1 MTTHEHRQPTH
12 REDLERTLVGGIAC
26 FIGEDPEKAKA
37 IADGIKTLLDGL
49 APAMPQPAS
58 IAALPVID
66 PGPDSL
72 ERDMERAH
80 KIQDEALLAGATGRE
95 DMRLLCGAASFT
107 VPIEQEI
114 QTNANVAPRVT
125 LEEMSGIFDSANNGK
140 FRVPMQDGA
149 LASVSFWWS
158 DFRNKLEAMIS
169 DDCHGLRVFQLRR
182 IDADSPLEL
191 TRQEVCDGMAEGLTK
206 LVEGYALKEKMNG

>member
-1 MTTHEHRQPTH
+1 MTTHEYRQPTH

-26 FIGEDPEKAKA
+26 FIGEDPAKAKA

-58 IAALPVID
+58 IAALLVID

-72 ERDMERAH
+72 ERGMERAH

-95 DMRLLCGAASFT
+95 DMRLLCGAATFT

-125 LEEMSGIFDSANNGK
+125 LEEMSGIFDSA
-140 FRVPMQDGA
+140 
-149 LASVSFWWS
+149 
-158 DFRNKLEAMIS
+158 
-169 DDCHGLRVFQLRR
+169 
-182 IDADSPLEL
+182 
-191 TRQEVCDGMAEGLTK
+191 
-206 LVEGYALKEKMNG
+206 